1 MTDVSLL
8 AAFGAGILSFIS
20 PCVLPLV
27 PGYISFVS
35 GVSFDQMQA
44 ADAASRAATRRQ
56 MLITSL
62 AFVLGFSVV
71 FISLGASATAIGHLL
86 RHQKTILER
95 IAGAVII
102 IFGLHLAGIF
112 RIKWLDKDT
121 RVQTSGR
128 PASPIGAFLVG
139 LAFAFGWTPCIG
151 PILAAILALAGTE
164 DTVARGAALLAVY
177 SAGLGIP
184 FIIAAL
190 AMAPFLRFMQ
200 RFRAHFGKVERV
212 VGVLLVVTGVAFMTG
227 GVQRASYWLL
237 DAFPGLAN
245 LG

>member
-71 FISLGASATAIGHLL
+71 FICLGASATAIGHLL

-151 PILAAILALAGTE
+151 PILGGILAIAGSKNSVGE
-164 DTVARGAALLAVY
+164 GVGLLAVY

-184 FIIAAL
+184 FLVTSLAIDRFFVASKRIRKYYKPIEIASGA
-190 AMAPFLRFMQ
+190 
-200 RFRAHFGKVERV
+200 
-212 VGVLLVVTGVAFMTG
+212 LLVVLGVLIFTN
-227 GVQRASYWLL
+227 RFTILSNYFSKFLPT
-237 DAFPGLAN
+237 F
-245 LG
+245 

>member
-1 MTDVSLL
+1 MADVSFL
-8 AAFGAGILSFIS
+8 AAFGAGMLSFIS

-27 PGYISFVS
+27 PGYISFIS

-62 AFVLGFSVV
+62 AFVLGFSLV
-71 FISLGASATAIGHLL
+71 FICLGASATAIGHLL

-151 PILAAILALAGTE
+151 PILGGILAIAGSKNSVGE
-164 DTVARGAALLAVY
+164 GVGLLAVY

-184 FIIAAL
+184 FLVTSLAIDRFFVASKRIRKYYKPIEIAS
-190 AMAPFLRFMQ
+190 
-200 RFRAHFGKVERV
+200 
-212 VGVLLVVTGVAFMTG
+212 GVLLVVLGVLIFTN
-227 GVQRASYWLL
+227 RFTILSNYFSKFLPT
-237 DAFPGLAN
+237 F
-245 LG
+245 

>member
-1 MTDVSLL
+1 MGDVSLL
-8 AAFGAGILSFIS
+8 AAFGAGVWSFIS

-35 GVSFDQMQA
+35 GVSFDQMQS

-62 AFVLGFSVV
+62 AFVLGFSLV

-95 IAGAVII
+95 IAGVVII
-102 IFGLHLAGIF
+102 IFGLHLAGVF

-151 PILAAILALAGTE
+151 PILGGILAIAGSKNSVGE
-164 DTVARGAALLAVY
+164 GVGLLAVY

-184 FIIAAL
+184 FLVTSLAIDRFFVASKRIRKYYKPIEIASGA
-190 AMAPFLRFMQ
+190 
-200 RFRAHFGKVERV
+200 
-212 VGVLLVVTGVAFMTG
+212 LLVV
-227 GVQRASYWLL
+227 
-237 DAFPGLAN
+237 
-245 LG
+245 LGILIFTNRFTVLSNYFSKFLPTF

>member
-27 PGYISFVS
+27 PGCISFVS

-71 FISLGASATAIGHLL
+71 FICLGASATAIGHLL

-102 IFGLHLAGIF
+102 IFGLHLAGVF

-151 PILAAILALAGTE
+151 PILGGILAIAGSKNSVGE
-164 DTVARGAALLAVY
+164 GVALLAVY

-184 FIIAAL
+184 FLVTSLAIDRFFVASKRIRKYYKPIEIASGA
-190 AMAPFLRFMQ
+190 
-200 RFRAHFGKVERV
+200 
-212 VGVLLVVTGVAFMTG
+212 LLVVLGVLIFTN
-227 GVQRASYWLL
+227 RFTILSNYFSKFLPT
-237 DAFPGLAN
+237 F
-245 LG
+245 

>member
-151 PILAAILALAGTE
+151 PILGGILAIAGSKNSVGE
-164 DTVARGAALLAVY
+164 GVGLLAVY

-184 FIIAAL
+184 FLVTSLAIDRFFVASKRIRKYYKPIEIASGA
-190 AMAPFLRFMQ
+190 
-200 RFRAHFGKVERV
+200 
-212 VGVLLVVTGVAFMTG
+212 LLVVLGVLIFTN
-227 GVQRASYWLL
+227 RFTILSNYFSKFLPT
-237 DAFPGLAN
+237 F
-245 LG
+245 

>member
-71 FISLGASATAIGHLL
+71 FICLGASATAIGHLL

-102 IFGLHLAGIF
+102 IFGLHLAGVF

-151 PILAAILALAGTE
+151 PILGGILAIAGSKNSVGE
-164 DTVARGAALLAVY
+164 GVGLLAVY

-184 FIIAAL
+184 FLVTSLAIDRFFVASKRIRKYYKPIEIASGA
-190 AMAPFLRFMQ
+190 
-200 RFRAHFGKVERV
+200 
-212 VGVLLVVTGVAFMTG
+212 LLVVLGVLIFTN
-227 GVQRASYWLL
+227 RFTILSNYFSKFLPT
-237 DAFPGLAN
+237 F
-245 LG
+245 

>member
-71 FISLGASATAIGHLL
+71 FICLGASATAIGHLL

-102 IFGLHLAGIF
+102 IFGLHLAGVF

-151 PILAAILALAGTE
+151 PILCGILAIAGSKNSVGE
-164 DTVARGAALLAVY
+164 GVGLLAVY

-184 FIIAAL
+184 FLVTSLAIDRFFVASKRIRKYYKPIEIASGA
-190 AMAPFLRFMQ
+190 
-200 RFRAHFGKVERV
+200 
-212 VGVLLVVTGVAFMTG
+212 LLVVLGVLIFTN
-227 GVQRASYWLL
+227 RFTILSNYFSKFLPT
-237 DAFPGLAN
+237 F
-245 LG
+245 

>member
-1 MTDVSLL
+1 MGDVSLF
-8 AAFGAGILSFIS
+8 AAFGAGVLSFIS

-62 AFVLGFSVV
+62 AFVLGFSLV

-95 IAGAVII
+95 IAGVVIV
-102 IFGLHLAGIF
+102 IFGLHLAGVF

-151 PILAAILALAGTE
+151 PILGGILAIAGSKNSVGE
-164 DTVARGAALLAVY
+164 GVGLLAVY

-184 FIIAAL
+184 FLATSLAIDRFFIASKRIRKYYKPIEIASG
-190 AMAPFLRFMQ
+190 A
-200 RFRAHFGKVERV
+200 
-212 VGVLLVVTGVAFMTG
+212 LLVVLG
-227 GVQRASYWLL
+227 LL
-237 DAFPGLAN
+237 IFTNRFTVLSNYFSKFLPTF
-245 LG
+245 

>member
-1 MTDVSLL
+1 VNQNVTLL
-8 AAFGAGILSFIS
+8 AAFAAGFLSFVS
-20 PCVLPLV
+20 PCVLPLI

-71 FISLGASATAIGHLL
+71 FICLGASATAIGHLL

-151 PILAAILALAGTE
+151 PILGGILAIAGSKNSVGE
-164 DTVARGAALLAVY
+164 GVGLLAVY

-184 FIIAAL
+184 FLVTSLAIDRFFVASKRIRKYYKPIEIASGA
-190 AMAPFLRFMQ
+190 
-200 RFRAHFGKVERV
+200 
-212 VGVLLVVTGVAFMTG
+212 LLVVLGVLIFTN
-227 GVQRASYWLL
+227 RFTILSNYFSKFLPT
-237 DAFPGLAN
+237 F
-245 LG
+245 